1 MLRLQQLAILI
12 LFLFLSPTSLS
23 SVGKVTKQTG
33 PAEIQRNKKS
43 LESKLE
49 VPIEMNDTFI
59 TARSKAELTFE
70 DATKVNVTEQ
80 SKLVI
85 DDFVYDNKKGAG
97 KLAMRVAIGTVRY
110 ASGQIAKTNPQN
122 VGIKTPTATIAVRG
136 TDFSMTVDEL
146 GRSLVMLLPSCD
158 NKGCVTGVIQV
169 SNNVGSVTLDVAYQ
183 ATLVTS
189 IDTVPSQPT
198 IVNIDQSN
206 INNLLIVT
214 PPKEIEKED
223 TKTAVKNVLDYNALD
238 VDLLKYVDL
247 DKNALEDYKELDI
260 DLLATN
266 LLFNFLDMVGNQLNV
281 DVLSTES
288 RLLPNFNPAAGWT
301 YFYNDDKTKIN
312 LCQQTAHTACI
323 RASVDEDKTINI
335 NQLGIELTQM
345 INRGGKSIINIQQSN

>member
-1 MLRLQQLAILI
+1 MLRLQQLVILI
-12 LFLFLSPTSLS
+12 LFLFLSPTSIA

-97 KLAMRVAIGTVRY
+97 KLAMRVALGTVRY

-169 SNNVGSVTLDVAYQ
+169 SNDAGSVTLDVAYQ
-183 ATLVTS
+183 ATLVSS
-189 IDTVPSQPT
+189 IDSMPSQPT

-206 INNLLIVT
+206 INNLLIIS

-223 TKTAVKNVLDYNALD
+223 TKTAVKNVLDHNALD

-260 DLLATN
+260 DLLASN
-266 LLFNFLDMVGNQLNV
+266 FLFNFLDIVGNQLNV

-312 LCQQTAHTACI
+312 LCQRTAHTACI

-335 NQLGIELTQM
+335 DQLGIELTQM
-345 INRGGKSIINIQQSN
+345 INRGGKSIISIQQSN